1 MAKVIVT
8 GGRGF
13 LGSHLVEHL
22 MASGDEVI
30 AFDSDRHTDHPGP
43 EGSRFV
49 PGDVRDKE
57 RLAEVITDGVDTVY
71 HLAAVV
77 GVDNYLGRPM
87 DVIDV
92 NVTGTRNVLELASD
106 AGAKV
111 VFSSTSEVYG
121 KNPDVPWREDAER
134 VLGPTTADRWG
145 YSSSKALAEHYV
157 FAFIRQYG
165 LQASIIRYFNLY
177 GPRQRPA
184 FLVSRSL
191 HRALRG
197 IAPVVYD
204 QGKQTRTF
212 TYIEDAV
219 EATAIVGRS
228 TAADGECFN
237 VGGTE
242 EFSIRS
248 VIEMIVESTGL
259 EADVEDLD
267 TGVSFGS
274 AYQDL
279 NRRVPDATKARA
291 LLGWSAT
298 TTLQEGIERTTEW
311 ARSSP
316 SWLAQPDRAPE

>member
-22 MASGDEVI
+22 TATGDEVI
-30 AFDSDRHTDHPGP
+30 TFDTDRHTDHPSP
-43 EGSRFV
+43 EGDRFV
-49 PGDVRDKE
+49 SGDVREKE
-57 RLAEVITDGVDTVY
+57 QLAKVITDGVDTVY

-77 GVDNYLGRPM
+77 GVDNYLGRPL

-92 NVTGTRNVLELASD
+92 NVVGTRNVLELAGEV
-106 AGAKV
+106 GAKV
-111 VFSSTSEVYG
+111 VFASTSEVYG

-145 YSSSKALAEHYV
+145 YASSKALAEHYV
-157 FAFIRQYG
+157 FAFMRQYG
-165 LQASIIRYFNLY
+165 VRASIIRYFNLY

-204 QGKQTRTF
+204 QGKQTRSF

-219 EATAIVGRS
+219 QATALVGRS
-228 TAADGECFN
+228 SVADGECFN
-237 VGGTE
+237 IGGSE
-242 EFSIRS
+242 EISIRS
-248 VIEMIVESTGL
+248 VIELIIESTGL
-259 EADVEDLD
+259 EADIADLD

-279 NRRVPDATKARA
+279 NRRVPDASKARS

-298 TTLQEGIERTTEW
+298 TPLQEGIERTTEW

-316 SWLAQPDRAPE
+316 WWLARPDRAPE